1 MHTSFLHLFKANENI
16 AKWINSD
23 AKVPSTEL
31 QISLQRTDFY
41 FLWKEKKYLCFFLSK
56 YQHYRNSTTYQSL
69 FNIFPMTR
77 TSFVFLYQNLVSLS
91 VSTLSQNI
99 KKKKKKLWGSWV
111 LKLVTKINP
120 NGKLVSSF
128 TTRKP
133 LRKFCF
139 KKS

>member
-1 MHTSFLHLFKANENI
+1 MHTSSLHLFKANENI

-41 FLWKEKKYLCFFLSK
+41 FLWKEKKNLCFFLSK
-56 YQHYRNSTTYQSL
+56 YQHYRNSTTYQIL

-77 TSFVFLYQNLVSLS
+77 TSFVFLYQNLVSFHS
-91 VSTLSQNI
+91 FTEH
-99 KKKKKKLWGSWV
+99 KKKKKLWGSWV